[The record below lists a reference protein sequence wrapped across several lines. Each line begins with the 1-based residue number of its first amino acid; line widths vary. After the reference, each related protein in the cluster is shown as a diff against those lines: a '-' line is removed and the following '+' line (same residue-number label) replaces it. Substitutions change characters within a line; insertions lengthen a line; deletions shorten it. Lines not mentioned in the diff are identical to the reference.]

1 MCVCINWFYAKYIK
15 QFFKE
20 EMIDYSLWFMKIM
33 TCGPRALLY
42 SVKPVSRLYLR
53 DLDLVHGL
61 KQLVTSVREHLRNLR
76 GHFFV
81 ATVIRGILVGGTR
94 DALRSVF

>member
-33 TCGPRALLY
+33 ICGPRALLY

-61 KQLVTSVREHLRNLR
+61 KQLVTSIKEHLRNLR
-76 GHFFV
+76 GHF
-81 ATVIRGILVGGTR
+81 L
-94 DALRSVF
+94 LLQ